1 MKKIILLLAI
11 FFLVGLGFAQ
21 MTPDQFRK
29 IVSAEG
35 DSVPLLSQ
43 LSAIPL
49 WTNATVSNLMKYAS
63 GKVFKEEMLQTSR
76 TVGGKYVVFTCQ
88 SKFYQQS
95 ISSILTYDEK
105 ASAVKVYGLYGEV
118 VTEGTVVYDYEKKIY
133 AITSNY
139 GEDFKE
145 IIVGSYSDTE
155 SSDRTLVYK
164 AGVLFMTREV
174 KSHPIAAKK

>member
-1 MKKIILLLAI
+1 M
-11 FFLVGLGFAQ
+11 
-21 MTPDQFRK
+21 
-29 IVSAEG
+29 
-35 DSVPLLSQ
+35 PLLSQ

-145 IIVGSYSDTE
+145 ITVGSYSDTE